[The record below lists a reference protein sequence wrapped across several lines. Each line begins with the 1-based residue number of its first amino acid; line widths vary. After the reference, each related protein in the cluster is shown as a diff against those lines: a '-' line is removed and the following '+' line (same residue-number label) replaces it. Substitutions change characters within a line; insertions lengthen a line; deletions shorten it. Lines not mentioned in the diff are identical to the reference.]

1 MMKIMMKIS
10 VLFLVCIIGDSIIF
24 AGLEENKRKR
34 FGMNGA
40 MGDLMI
46 LGGIAFLVFG
56 GFCFCLL

>member
-1 MMKIMMKIS
+1 MNFYTRSKQNV
-10 VLFLVCIIGDSIIF
+10 VLQF